1 MIIKVKKHIVP
12 LYNNKRCNP
21 YGVIEITD
29 NQKTYIRKYDL
40 GINNKYIINNKK
52 YELIFIG
59 SLYKPAFEL
68 KES

>member
-1 MIIKVKKHIVP
+1 MIIKIKKHIIP
-12 LYNNKRCNP
+12 YFDNKKNNP
-21 YGVIEITD
+21 YGIIEIIENGKIYT
-29 NQKTYIRKYDL
+29 RKYDL

-68 KES
+68 KEC